1 MTVILLVSLLSS
13 IHTYKVP
20 SQKTRTASAFCQ
32 EATACHLVSQPR
44 HISRCRLVVSV
55 ISRRRDRNIH
65 QGKRTTLSLPNR
77 VPVGR
82 QCAIGSM
89 LRGGHIPSPDR
100 PHLSSRV
107 YTGDPLYVG
116 VCIHGAKKENDGLR
130 PTNVPVL
137 NAFPLPHGFY
147 RYLSVR

>member
-1 MTVILLVSLLSS
+1 MLLAV
-13 IHTYKVP
+13 
-20 SQKTRTASAFCQ
+20 CCG
-32 EATACHLVSQPR
+32 EATFPPQTVLIFPLECTR
-44 HISRCRLVVSV
+44 
-55 ISRRRDRNIH
+55 
-65 QGKRTTLSLPNR
+65 
-77 VPVGR
+77 
-82 QCAIGSM
+82 
-89 LRGGHIPSPDR
+89 
-100 PHLSSRV
+100 